1 VENGNDK
8 AFPGLGQS
16 IALLVILTVVDIATS
31 LLLDA
36 SGLLPDGTKIQ
47 AMLLATSA
55 ADALVLA
62 AFLGRRRLTWWNA
75 LHPAQ
80 VRPQSLMGLLTLPL
94 LLISPALFLASGLMD
109 DMVRAA
115 FPISDRLRQLFDEV
129 FGGGA
134 ASFAAVVLVAPFFE
148 ELLFRGIILRGL
160 LARMSAGRAVVLSSL
175 LFGAMHANIYQF
187 VDAGALGLVLG
198 WLYVRFRST
207 LPCIVLHAVTNA
219 LAMLCWS
226 LGAQDLPTLEV
237 PGWIWFA
244 SALAV
249 VPGIVLLKRYA
260 AYARAGRADKGPETI
275 EA

>member
-1 VENGNDK
+1 MEHGDDK

-16 IALLVILTVVDIATS
+16 IALLVILLVVDIATS

-36 SGLLPDGTKIQ
+36 SGLVPDGAKIQ
-47 AMLLATSA
+47 WTLLATSA
-55 ADALVLA
+55 ADALVLGS
-62 AFLGRRRLTWWNA
+62 FLGRRRLTWRNA

-94 LLISPALFLASGLMD
+94 LLISPALFLATGLMD

-115 FPISDRLRQLFDEV
+115 FPISDRLRQLFDEL

-134 ASFAAVVLVAPFFE
+134 ASFVAVVLVAPFVE
-148 ELLFRGIILRGL
+148 ELLLRGIVLRGL
-160 LARMSAGRAVVLSSL
+160 LARMPAGRAVALSSF

-207 LPCIVLHAVTNA
+207 LPCILLHAVTNA

-226 LGAQDLPTLEV
+226 LDAQDLPTLEV

-244 SALAV
+244 AGIAV
-249 VPGIVLLKRYA
+249 VPGILLLKRYA
-260 AYARAGRADKGPETI
+260 AHARAGGAAKGPETI
-275 EA
+275 GT

>member
-1 VENGNDK
+1 VGLSRPVENGNDT

-16 IALLVILTVVDIATS
+16 IALLVILLVVDIATS

-36 SGLLPDGTKIQ
+36 SGLLPDGAKPQ

-62 AFLGRRRLTWWNA
+62 GFLGRRRLTWSNA

-94 LLISPALFLASGLMD
+94 LLVSPALFLASGLMD

-115 FPISDRLRQLFDEV
+115 FPISDRLRQLFDEL

-134 ASFAAVVLVAPFFE
+134 ASFIAVVLVAPFFE

-160 LARMSAGRAVVLSSL
+160 LARMSAPKAVVVSSL
-175 LFGAMHANIYQF
+175 LFGAMHANIYQL
-187 VDAGALGLVLG
+187 VDAGTFGLVLG
-198 WLYVRFRST
+198 WLYLRFRST
-207 LPCIVLHAVTNA
+207 LPCILLHGVTNA

-226 LGAQDLPTLEV
+226 LGAQDLPALEV
-237 PGWIWFA
+237 PGWMWFGA
-244 SALAV
+244 GLAV
-249 VPGIVLLKRYA
+249 LPGIFLLKRYA
-260 AYARAGRADKGPETI
+260 GYARGDRERAG
-275 EA
+275 